1 MVNKTVKQLTISSG
15 TYDIEDAQARSNIST
30 LQSDLAVIN
39 EKVIDNTNDI
49 NLISKYI
56 LGLNPE
62 ETNYRYLIV
71 SKVENMPFNTIN
83 SAIDYAINTL
93 NVSLK
98 NPVAILIMTGV
109 YNEQIV
115 LNDVHG
121 LEFIGLNK
129 NLVTIEYN
137 GSYPDCVVHVQ
148 GHYYFR
154 NLTFRNTNNDTYI
167 VHQDPSDSTVK
178 GTVSFEDCIF
188 DGGSNGIGYG
198 SGTSTTLKVVN
209 SEFKNQGSYHIYA
222 HNSPYSRNNQKMILI
237 GNIFHSTK
245 CLMLDDAGATY
256 GNTSSSKMDLYFKNN
271 LCLFFSLGSL
281 LFRPNTNDE
290 SQNKPYITG
299 ANMQQ
304 GIGCSGNDNIPSM
317 NCNFNNGVSGILR
330 YNVYVYIPKA
340 GYDNYS
346 HVSIPVPVYAS
357 AYNVKINSLTL
368 PGVGNFNSEVGL
380 ENKGNGFI
388 NFLFNNNASI
398 IDKVSILNFTVEI
411 GG

>member
-1 MVNKTVKQLTISSG
+1 MKEFDNINGEYYVCDSKSRN
-15 TYDIEDAQARSNIST
+15 DIESLNSQLNQLGMTIANIKPYIFN
-30 LQSDLAVIN
+30 L
-39 EKVIDNTNDI
+39 NDD
-49 NLISKYI
+49 
-56 LGLNPE
+56 
-62 ETNYRYLIV
+62 YRYIFV
-71 SKVENMPFNTIN
+71 SKIENARFQTIKD
-83 SAIDYAINTL
+83 AIDWAVNDL
-93 NVSLK
+93 GVSK
-98 NPVAILIMTGV
+98 QNPVGILIAPGV
-109 YNEQIV
+109 YNEKIV
-115 LNDVHG
+115 LDNVHG
-121 LEFIGLNK
+121 LSFFGLDK
-129 NLVTIEYN
+129 NSCIVEYN

-148 GHYYFR
+148 GDYYFR
-154 NLTFRNTNNDTYI
+154 NLTFRNTNKETYI
-167 VHQDPSDSTVK
+167 VHQDPSDSTVE

-198 SGTSTTLKVVN
+198 SGANTTLKVVN
-209 SEFKNQGSYHIYA
+209 SEFKNQGTYHIYG

-256 GNTSSSKMDLYFKNN
+256 GNTSSSKMDLYFKDN
-271 LCLFFSLGSL
+271 LCLYFSLGSL
-281 LFRPNTNDE
+281 LFRPNTNDA

-317 NCNFNNGVSGILR
+317 NCNFNNGVSGILK

-346 HVSIPVPVYAS
+346 HVSIPVPVYAN

-368 PGVGNFNSEVGL
+368 PGVGTFNSEVGL

-388 NFLFNNNASI
+388 NFAFNNNSSI
-398 IDKVSILNFTVEI
+398 IDKICILNFNLEI

>member
-1 MVNKTVKQLTISSG
+1 MKEFDNINGEYYVCDSKSRN
-15 TYDIEDAQARSNIST
+15 DIESLNSQLNQLGMTIANIKPYIFN
-30 LQSDLAVIN
+30 L
-39 EKVIDNTNDI
+39 NDD
-49 NLISKYI
+49 
-56 LGLNPE
+56 
-62 ETNYRYLIV
+62 YRYIFV
-71 SKVENMPFNTIN
+71 SKIENARFQTIKD
-83 SAIDYAINTL
+83 AIDWAVNDL
-93 NVSLK
+93 GVSK
-98 NPVAILIMTGV
+98 ENPVGILIAPGV
-109 YNEQIV
+109 YNEKIV
-115 LNDVHG
+115 LDNVHG
-121 LEFIGLNK
+121 LSFFGLDK
-129 NLVTIEYN
+129 NSCIVEYN

-148 GHYYFR
+148 GDYYFR
-154 NLTFRNTNNDTYI
+154 NLTFRNTNKDTYI
-167 VHQDPSDSTVK
+167 VHQDPSDSTVE

-198 SGTSTTLKVVN
+198 SGANTTLKVVN
-209 SEFKNQGSYHIYA
+209 SEFKNQGTYHIYG

-256 GNTSSSKMDLYFKNN
+256 GNTSTSKMDLYFKDN
-271 LCLFFSLGSL
+271 LCLYFSLGSL
-281 LFRPNTNDE
+281 LFRPNTNDD

-317 NCNFNNGVSGILR
+317 NCNFNNGVSGKLE

-346 HVSIPVPVYAS
+346 HVSIPVPVYAN

-388 NFLFNNNASI
+388 NFLFNNNSSI
-398 IDKVSILNFTVEI
+398 IDKICVLSFNLEI

>member
-1 MVNKTVKQLTISSG
+1 MKEFDNINGEYYVCDSKSRN
-15 TYDIEDAQARSNIST
+15 DIESLNSQLNQLGMTIANIKPYIFN
-30 LQSDLAVIN
+30 L
-39 EKVIDNTNDI
+39 NDD
-49 NLISKYI
+49 
-56 LGLNPE
+56 
-62 ETNYRYLIV
+62 YRYIFV
-71 SKVENMPFNTIN
+71 SKIENARFQTIKD
-83 SAIDYAINTL
+83 AIDWAVNDL
-93 NVSLK
+93 GVSK
-98 NPVAILIMTGV
+98 QNPVGILIAPGV
-109 YNEQIV
+109 YNEKIV
-115 LNDVHG
+115 LDNVHG
-121 LEFIGLNK
+121 LSFFGLDK
-129 NLVTIEYN
+129 NSCIVEYN

-148 GHYYFR
+148 GDYYFR
-154 NLTFRNTNNDTYI
+154 NLTFRNTNKETYI
-167 VHQDPSDSTVK
+167 VHQDPSDSTVE

-198 SGTSTTLKVVN
+198 SGANTTLKVVN
-209 SEFKNQGSYHIYA
+209 SEFKNQGTYHIYG

-256 GNTSSSKMDLYFKNN
+256 GNTSSSKMDLYFKDN
-271 LCLFFSLGSL
+271 LCLYFSLGSL
-281 LFRPNTNDE
+281 LFRPNTNDD

-317 NCNFNNGVSGILR
+317 NCNFNNGVSGILK

-346 HVSIPVPVYAS
+346 HVSIPVPVYAN

-388 NFLFNNNASI
+388 NFAFNNNSSI
-398 IDKVSILNFTVEI
+398 IDKICILNFNLEI

>member
-1 MVNKTVKQLTISSG
+1 MENKTVKQLTISSG

-30 LQSDLAVIN
+30 LQSDLTVIN

-62 ETNYRYLIV
+62 KTNYRYLIV

-93 NVSLK
+93 NVSLN

-129 NLVTIEYN
+129 KLVEIQYN

-148 GHYYFR
+148 GDYYFR
-154 NLTFRNTNNDTYI
+154 NLTFRNTNKDSYI
-167 VHQDPSDSTVK
+167 VHQDPSDSTVE

-198 SGTSTTLKVVN
+198 SGANTTLKVVN
-209 SEFKNQGSYHIYA
+209 SEFKNQGTYHIYA

-245 CLMLDDAGATY
+245 CLMLDDAGAAY
-256 GNTSSSKMDLYFKNN
+256 GNTSKMDLYFKDN
-271 LCLFFSLGSL
+271 LCLYFSLGSL
-281 LFRPNTNDE
+281 LFRPNTNDV

-317 NCNFNNGVSGILR
+317 NCNFNNGVSGILK

-340 GYDNYS
+340 GYDKYS
-346 HVSIPVPVYAS
+346 HVSIPVPVYAN

-368 PGVGNFNSEVGL
+368 PGVGTFNSEVGL

-388 NFLFNNNASI
+388 NFAFNNNGSI
-398 IDKVSILNFTVEI
+398 IDKVCILNFTLEI

>member
-1 MVNKTVKQLTISSG
+1 MKEFDNINGEYYVCDSKSRN
-15 TYDIEDAQARSNIST
+15 DIESLNSQLNQLGMTIANIKPYIFN
-30 LQSDLAVIN
+30 L
-39 EKVIDNTNDI
+39 NDD
-49 NLISKYI
+49 
-56 LGLNPE
+56 
-62 ETNYRYLIV
+62 YRYIFV
-71 SKVENMPFNTIN
+71 SKIENARFQTIKD
-83 SAIDYAINTL
+83 AIDWAVNDL
-93 NVSLK
+93 GVSK
-98 NPVAILIMTGV
+98 QNPVGILIAPGV
-109 YNEQIV
+109 YNEKIV
-115 LNDVHG
+115 LDNVHG
-121 LEFIGLNK
+121 LSFFGLDK
-129 NLVTIEYN
+129 NSCIVEYN

-148 GHYYFR
+148 GDYYFR
-154 NLTFRNTNNDTYI
+154 NLTFRNTNKETYI
-167 VHQDPSDSTVK
+167 VHQDPSDSTVE

-198 SGTSTTLKVVN
+198 SGANTTLKVVN
-209 SEFKNQGSYHIYA
+209 SEFKNQGTYHIYG

-256 GNTSSSKMDLYFKNN
+256 GNTSTSKMDLYFKDN
-271 LCLFFSLGSL
+271 LCLYFSLGSL
-281 LFRPNTNDE
+281 LFRPNTNDD

-317 NCNFNNGVSGILR
+317 NCNFNNGVSGILK

-346 HVSIPVPVYAS
+346 HVSIPVPVYAN

-388 NFLFNNNASI
+388 NFAFNNNSSI
-398 IDKVSILNFTVEI
+398 IDKICILNFNLEI

>member
-1 MVNKTVKQLTISSG
+1 MSFF
-15 TYDIEDAQARSNIST
+15 
-30 LQSDLAVIN
+30 
-39 EKVIDNTNDI
+39 
-49 NLISKYI
+49 
-56 LGLNPE
+56 GLDKNSC
-62 ETNYRYLIV
+62 IV
-71 SKVENMPFNTIN
+71 
-83 SAIDYAINTL
+83 
-93 NVSLK
+93 
-98 NPVAILIMTGV
+98 
-109 YNEQIV
+109 
-115 LNDVHG
+115 
-121 LEFIGLNK
+121 
-129 NLVTIEYN
+129 EYN

-148 GHYYFR
+148 GDYYFR
-154 NLTFRNTNNDTYI
+154 NLTFRNTNKETYI
-167 VHQDPSDSTVK
+167 VHQDPSDSTVE

-198 SGTSTTLKVVN
+198 SGANTTLKVVN
-209 SEFKNQGSYHIYA
+209 SEFKNQGTYHIYG

-256 GNTSSSKMDLYFKNN
+256 GNTSSSKMDLYFKDN
-271 LCLFFSLGSL
+271 LCLYFSLGSL
-281 LFRPNTNDE
+281 LFRPNTNDD

-317 NCNFNNGVSGILR
+317 NCNFNNGVSGILK

-346 HVSIPVPVYAS
+346 HVSIPVPVYAN

-388 NFLFNNNASI
+388 NFAFNNNSSI
-398 IDKVSILNFTVEI
+398 IDKICILNFNLEI

>member
-1 MVNKTVKQLTISSG
+1 MKEFDNINGEYYVCDSKSRK
-15 TYDIEDAQARSNIST
+15 DIESLNSQLNQLGMTIANIKPYIFN
-30 LQSDLAVIN
+30 L
-39 EKVIDNTNDI
+39 NDD
-49 NLISKYI
+49 
-56 LGLNPE
+56 
-62 ETNYRYLIV
+62 YRYIFV
-71 SKVENMPFNTIN
+71 SKIENARFQTIKD
-83 SAIDYAINTL
+83 AIDWAVNDL
-93 NVSLK
+93 GVSK
-98 NPVAILIMTGV
+98 QNPVGILIAPGV
-109 YNEQIV
+109 YNEKIV
-115 LNDVHG
+115 LDNVHG
-121 LEFIGLNK
+121 LSFFGLDK
-129 NLVTIEYN
+129 NSCIVEYN

-148 GHYYFR
+148 GDYYFR
-154 NLTFRNTNNDTYI
+154 NLTFRNTNKDTYI
-167 VHQDPSDSTVK
+167 VHQDPSDSTVE

-198 SGTSTTLKVVN
+198 SGANTTLKVVN
-209 SEFKNQGSYHIYA
+209 SEFKNQGTYHIYS

-237 GNIFHSTK
+237 GNIFHSRK

-256 GNTSSSKMDLYFKNN
+256 GNTSTSKMDLYFKDNV
-271 LCLFFSLGSL
+271 CLFFSLGSL

-317 NCNFNNGVSGILR
+317 NCNFNNGVSGILK

-340 GYDNYS
+340 GYDKYS
-346 HVSIPVPVYAS
+346 HVSIPVPVYAN

-368 PGVGNFNSEVGL
+368 PGVGTFNSEVGL

-398 IDKVSILNFTVEI
+398 IDKTCVLNFNLEI

>member
-1 MVNKTVKQLTISSG
+1 MKEFDNINGEYYVCDSKSRN
-15 TYDIEDAQARSNIST
+15 DIESLNSQLNQLGMTIANIKPYIFN
-30 LQSDLAVIN
+30 L
-39 EKVIDNTNDI
+39 NDD
-49 NLISKYI
+49 
-56 LGLNPE
+56 
-62 ETNYRYLIV
+62 YRYIFV
-71 SKVENMPFNTIN
+71 SKIENSRFQTIKD
-83 SAIDYAINTL
+83 AIDWAVNDL
-93 NVSLK
+93 GVSK
-98 NPVAILIMTGV
+98 EKPVGILIAPGV
-109 YNEQIV
+109 YNEKIV
-115 LNDVHG
+115 LDNVHG
-121 LEFIGLNK
+121 LSFFGLDK
-129 NLVTIEYN
+129 NSCIVEYN

-148 GHYYFR
+148 GDYYFR
-154 NLTFRNTNNDTYI
+154 NLTFRNTNKDNYI
-167 VHQDPSDSTVK
+167 VHQDPSDSTVE

-198 SGTSTTLKVVN
+198 SGANTTLKVVN
-209 SEFKNQGSYHIYA
+209 SEFKNQGTYHIYG

-256 GNTSSSKMDLYFKNN
+256 GNTSTSKMDLYFKDN
-271 LCLFFSLGSL
+271 LCLYFSLGSL
-281 LFRPNTNDE
+281 LFRPNTNDV

-299 ANMQQ
+299 GNMQQ

-317 NCNFNNGVSGILR
+317 NCNFNNGVSGILK

-346 HVSIPVPVYAS
+346 HVSIPVPVYAN

-368 PGVGNFNSEVGL
+368 PAVGNFNSDVGL

-398 IDKVSILNFTVEI
+398 IDKVCILNFTLEI

>member
-1 MVNKTVKQLTISSG
+1 MANKTVKQLTISSG

-30 LQSDLAVIN
+30 LQSDLTVIN

-56 LGLNPE
+56 LGLNPK

-93 NVSLK
+93 NVSLN
-98 NPVAILIMTGV
+98 NPVAIIIMTGV

-129 NLVTIEYN
+129 NLVEIQYN
-137 GSYPDCVVHVQ
+137 GSYPDCVIHVQ
-148 GHYYFR
+148 GDFIFR
-154 NLTFRNTNNDTYI
+154 NLTLRGLNDKFYI
-167 VHQDPSDSTVK
+167 AHQDPSDSTVE
-178 GTVSFEDCIF
+178 GTVSFEDCVF

-198 SGTSTTLKVVN
+198 SGSNTTLKVIN
-209 SEFKNQGSYHIYA
+209 CEFKNQISYHVYG
-222 HNSPYSRNNQKMILI
+222 HNSPYSRNNQKMILL
-237 GNIFHSTK
+237 GNIFHGRK
-245 CLMLDDAGATY
+245 CLMLDDAAASY
-256 GNTSSSKMDLYFKNN
+256 GNTSTSKMDLYFKDN
-271 LCLFFSLGSL
+271 LCLYFSLGSL

-299 ANMQQ
+299 GNMQQ
-304 GIGCSGNDNIPSM
+304 GLGCSGNDNIPSM
-317 NCNFNNGVSGILR
+317 NCNFNNGVSGILD

-346 HVSIPVPVYAS
+346 HVSIPVPVYAN
-357 AYNVKINSLTL
+357 AYNVKIKSLTL
-368 PGVGNFNSEVGL
+368 PGVGSFVSDVGL
-380 ENKGNGFI
+380 ENKGSGFI
-388 NFLFNNNASI
+388 NLLFNNNASI
-398 IDKVSILNFTVEI
+398 IDKICVLNFTLEI

>member
-1 MVNKTVKQLTISSG
+1 MKEFDNINGEYYVCDSKSRN
-15 TYDIEDAQARSNIST
+15 DIESLNSQLNQLGMTIANIKPYIFN
-30 LQSDLAVIN
+30 L
-39 EKVIDNTNDI
+39 NDD
-49 NLISKYI
+49 
-56 LGLNPE
+56 
-62 ETNYRYLIV
+62 YRYIFV
-71 SKVENMPFNTIN
+71 SKIENARFQTIKD
-83 SAIDYAINTL
+83 AIDWAVNDL
-93 NVSLK
+93 GVSKK
-98 NPVAILIMTGV
+98 NPVGILIAPGV
-109 YNEQIV
+109 YNEKIV
-115 LNDVHG
+115 LDNVHG
-121 LEFIGLNK
+121 LSFFGLDK
-129 NLVTIEYN
+129 NSCIVEYN

-148 GHYYFR
+148 GDYYFR
-154 NLTFRNTNNDTYI
+154 NLTFRNTNKDTYI
-167 VHQDPSDSTVK
+167 VHQDPSDSTVE

-198 SGTSTTLKVVN
+198 SGANTTLKVVN
-209 SEFKNQGSYHIYA
+209 SEFKNQGTYHIYG

-245 CLMLDDAGATY
+245 CLMLDDSGATY
-256 GNTSSSKMDLYFKNN
+256 GNTSTSKMDLYFKDN
-271 LCLFFSLGSL
+271 LCLYFSLGSL
-281 LFRPNTNDE
+281 LFRPNTNDD

-317 NCNFNNGVSGILR
+317 NCNFNNGVSGILK

-346 HVSIPVPVYAS
+346 HVSIPVPVYAN

-388 NFLFNNNASI
+388 NFAFNNNASI
-398 IDKVSILNFTVEI
+398 IDKTCILNFNLEI

>member
-15 TYDIEDAQARSNIST
+15 SYDIEDAQARSNIST
-30 LQSDLAVIN
+30 LQSDLATIN
-39 EKVIDNTNDI
+39 EKIIDNTNDI

-56 LGLNPE
+56 LGLKPE

-93 NVSLK
+93 NVSLN
-98 NPVAILIMTGV
+98 NPVVILIMTGV

-129 NLVTIEYN
+129 NLVEIQYN
-137 GSYPDCVVHVQ
+137 GNYPDCVVHVQ
-148 GHYYFR
+148 GDYYFR
-154 NLTFRNTNNDTYI
+154 NLTFRNTNKDTYI
-167 VHQDPSDSTVK
+167 VHQDPSDSNVE
-178 GTVSFEDCIF
+178 GTVVFEDCVF

-198 SGTSTTLKVVN
+198 SGANTTLKVVN
-209 SEFKNQGSYHIYA
+209 SEFKNQGTYHIYG
-222 HNSPYSRNNQKMILI
+222 HNSPYARNNQKMILI
-237 GNIFHSTK
+237 GNIFHGQK
-245 CLMLDDAGATY
+245 CLMIDDAGASY
-256 GNTSSSKMDLYFKNN
+256 GNTSTSKMDLYFKNN

-299 ANMQQ
+299 SNLFQ
-304 GIGCSGNDNIPSM
+304 GLGCSGNDNIPSM
-317 NCNFNNGVSGILR
+317 NCNFNNGVSGILD
-330 YNVYVYIPKA
+330 YNVFVYIPKA
-340 GYDNYS
+340 GADNYS
-346 HVSIPVPVYAS
+346 HVTIPVPVYAP
-357 AYNVKINSLTL
+357 AYNVNIKSLTL
-368 PGVGNFNSEVGL
+368 PGIGNFNGDVGL
-380 ENKGNGFI
+380 DSKGNGFI
-388 NFLFNNNASI
+388 NLLFNNNASI
-398 IDKVSILNFTVEI
+398 IDKVCILNFTVEI

>member
-1 MVNKTVKQLTISSG
+1 MKEFDNINGEYYVCDSKSRN
-15 TYDIEDAQARSNIST
+15 DIESLNSQLNQLGMTIANIKPYIFN
-30 LQSDLAVIN
+30 L
-39 EKVIDNTNDI
+39 NDD
-49 NLISKYI
+49 
-56 LGLNPE
+56 
-62 ETNYRYLIV
+62 YRYIFV
-71 SKVENMPFNTIN
+71 SKIENARFQTIKD
-83 SAIDYAINTL
+83 AIDWAVNDL
-93 NVSLK
+93 GVSK
-98 NPVAILIMTGV
+98 QNPVGILIAPGV
-109 YNEQIV
+109 YNEKIV
-115 LNDVHG
+115 LDNVHG
-121 LEFIGLNK
+121 LSFFGLDK
-129 NLVTIEYN
+129 NSCIVEYN

-148 GHYYFR
+148 GDYYFR
-154 NLTFRNTNNDTYI
+154 NLTFRNTNKETYI
-167 VHQDPSDSTVK
+167 VHQDPSDSTVE

-198 SGTSTTLKVVN
+198 SGANTTLKVVN
-209 SEFKNQGSYHIYA
+209 SEFKNQGTYHIYG

-256 GNTSSSKMDLYFKNN
+256 GNTSSSKMDLYFKDN
-271 LCLFFSLGSL
+271 LCLYFSLGSL
-281 LFRPNTNDE
+281 LFRPNTNDA

-317 NCNFNNGVSGILR
+317 NCNFNNGVSGILK

-346 HVSIPVPVYAS
+346 HVSIPVPVYAN

-388 NFLFNNNASI
+388 NFAFNNNSSI
-398 IDKVSILNFTVEI
+398 IDKICILNFNLEI

>member
-30 LQSDLAVIN
+30 LQSDLAAIN
-39 EKVIDNTNDI
+39 EKVIDNTNDL

-98 NPVAILIMTGV
+98 NPVAIIIMTGV
-109 YNEQIV
+109 YNEKIV

-129 NLVTIEYN
+129 NFVKIQYK

-148 GHYYFR
+148 GDYYFR
-154 NLTFRNTNNDTYI
+154 NLTFRNTNKDTYI
-167 VHQDPSDSTVK
+167 VHQDPSDSTVE
-178 GTVSFEDCIF
+178 GTVSFEDCVF

-198 SGTSTTLKVVN
+198 SGANTTLKVVN
-209 SEFKNQGSYHIYA
+209 SEFKNQGTYHIYA
-222 HNSPYSRNNQKMILI
+222 HNSPYARNNQKMILI
-237 GNIFHSTK
+237 RNIFHGRK
-245 CLMLDDAGATY
+245 CLTIDDSGATY
-256 GNTSSSKMDLYFKNN
+256 GNTSTSKMELYFKDN
-271 LCLFFSLGSL
+271 LCLYYSLGSL
-281 LFRPNTNDE
+281 LFRPNTNDK

-299 ANMQQ
+299 SNMQQ
-304 GIGCSGNDNIPSM
+304 GLGCSGNDNIPSM
-317 NCNFNNGVSGILR
+317 NCNFNNGISGKLD

-340 GYDNYS
+340 SSDNYS
-346 HVSIPVPVYAS
+346 HVTIPVPVYAP
-357 AYNVKINSLTL
+357 AYNVNIISLTL
-368 PGVGNFNSEVGL
+368 PGIGTFNSDVGVDS
-380 ENKGNGFI
+380 KGNGYI
-388 NFLFNNNASI
+388 NLLFNNNASI
-398 IDKVSILNFTVEI
+398 INKVCILNFTVEI